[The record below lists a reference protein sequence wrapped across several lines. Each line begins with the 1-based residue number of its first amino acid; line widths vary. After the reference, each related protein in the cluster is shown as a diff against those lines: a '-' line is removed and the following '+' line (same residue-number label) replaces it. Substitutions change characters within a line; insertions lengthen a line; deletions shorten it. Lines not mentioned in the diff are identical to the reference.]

1 MLKQMCV
8 SWYLSRLSYLCIWVL
23 YHITPQVLNEIS
35 IKFLLF
41 TADFLSSI
49 TISMEEKEQSL
60 LNKPIVMVGLMGA
73 GKTSVGR
80 ALANRLK
87 IPFVDSDKEIEAAAG
102 CSVVDIFAMYGEEEF
117 RRVEQRVMQRILNT
131 APVCKVISTGE
142 GAFITPAV
150 REMVL
155 KQAITVWLK
164 ADLELLV
171 KRTNSR
177 DTRPQLLHTDSRKIL
192 AQLIKE
198 RYDIYALADITVE
211 THDESLRRTLNK
223 VVDAIKTYTKQ
234 QGEQNGK
241 K

>member
-1 MLKQMCV
+1 MDRET
-8 SWYLSRLSYLCIWVL
+8 LSLSGR
-23 YHITPQVLNEIS
+23 
-35 IKFLLF
+35 
-41 TADFLSSI
+41 
-49 TISMEEKEQSL
+49 
-60 LNKPIVMVGLMGA
+60 PIVMVGLMGA
-73 GKTSVGR
+73 GKTSIGR
-80 ALANRLK
+80 ALARRLK

-117 RRVEQRVMQRILNT
+117 RRVEHRVMQRLLNT
-131 APVCKVISTGE
+131 EPLFKVISTGE

-155 KQAITVWLK
+155 KKATTIWLK

-171 KRTNSR
+171 KRTNFR

-211 THDESLRRTLNK
+211 TKDESLRKTLNK
-223 VVDAIKTYTKQ
+223 VVDAIKTYTNERKT
-234 QGEQNGK
+234 NGK